1 MVIMISAC
9 LVGVNCRYDGRSSKN
24 RCLLDSLKGFLL
36 VPFCPEQLGGL
47 TTPRLRAE
55 IRNDR
60 VINELGED
68 VTDYFLKGAKESLKI
83 AKRISPDIIVLKS
96 KSPSCGK
103 DKIYDGSFQGKIVEG
118 SGITCKLLIEN
129 GFRVMSDE
137 EFCSFF

>member
-9 LVGVNCRYDGRSSKN
+9 LVGLNCRYDGKSSKN
-24 RCLLDSLKGFLL
+24 QCLLDSLKGFLII
-36 VPFCPEQLGGL
+36 PFCPEQLGGL
-47 TTPRLRAE
+47 STPRPRAE

-60 VINELGED
+60 VINEYGED
-68 VTDYFLKGAKESLKI
+68 VTDYFFKGAEESLKI
-83 AKRISPDIIVLKS
+83 ARRTSPDIIILKS

-103 DKIYDGSFQGKIVEG
+103 GEIYDGSFQGKLVEG

-129 GFRVMSDE
+129 GFKVISDE